1 MTDCKTIAET
11 NNFIVLDKYNKDWK
25 VAECYQSEDA
35 LERELIQDLQNQG
48 YEFVPGLNNPHA
60 MLSNVRE
67 QLQALNNVKFIEGE
81 WQRFVETYLD
91 RSSDTILDK
100 TRKIHDDYIHDFVF
114 DNGSIKNIY
123 LVDKKN
129 IARNK
134 VQVIKQFEQTG
145 SHANRYDVTI
155 LVNGLPLVQIEL
167 KKRGVAIREAFNQV
181 HRYSK
186 ESFNSEHS
194 LYKYLQ
200 LFVISNGTDSR
211 YFANTTQRNK
221 NSFDFT
227 MNWAKADNSLIKD
240 LKDFT
245 ATFFQ
250 KNTLLNVLL
259 HYSVFDISD
268 SLLVMRPYQI
278 AATERIL
285 WKVKSSYQAKNWSNP
300 ESGGFIWH
308 TTGSGKTLT
317 SFKAARLATELDF
330 IYKVFF
336 VVDRK
341 DLDYQTM
348 KEYQRFSPDSVN
360 GSDST
365 AGLKRNLDT
374 DDNKIVVTTIQKL
387 NNLMK
392 SEDDLSIYG
401 KQVVF
406 IFDECHR
413 SQFGEAQ
420 KNLNKKFKRFYQFGF
435 TGTPIFPQNALGAE
449 TTASVFGRELHSYV
463 ITDAIRDEKVLKFKV
478 DYNDV
483 RAQFKAIETEQ
494 DEKKLSA
501 LENKQALLHPE
512 RIREISEY
520 VLKNF
525 RQKTHRLQSNNKGFN
540 AMFAVSSV
548 DAAKL
553 YYEYLNKLQA
563 EPSYKDKNK
572 PLKIATIF
580 SFAANEEQDAIG
592 DIEDESFDISAM
604 NSTAKEFLSAAVG
617 DYNAMFKTT
626 FSIDSKGFQNYYRDL
641 AMRVKGE
648 DSHGKKLKPNE
659 KVDFLIVVGM
669 FLTGFDAPT
678 LNTLFVDKNLRYHGL
693 MQAFSRTNRI
703 YDATKTF
710 GNIVTFR
717 DLEKATV
724 DAITLFG
731 DKNTKNVVLEK
742 SYKEYMDGFTD
753 VVTGEARRGFM
764 DVVTELEQ
772 RFPDP
777 SSIEKESD
785 KKDFAKLFG
794 EYLRVE
800 NVLQNYDEFAA
811 LKALQVTDMSDEEAV
826 AAFKEEHYLDDE
838 KLAELQKIRL
848 PADRKLQDYR
858 STYNDVR
865 DWQRRQKSADDK
877 EKSTIDWDDVVFEVD
892 LLKSQEINLD
902 YILELIF
909 EHNKKNKSKAE
920 LIEEV
925 RRLIRASLGNR
936 AKESLIVD
944 FINQTNLDDI
954 GDKANIIDAFFTF
967 AQAEQKR
974 EAKELIESEGLN
986 KDAATRYILASLKRE
1001 YASENGTALNEALP
1015 KLSPL
1020 NPQYK
1025 TKKQSVFQKIAL
1037 FVEKFKGV
1045 GGNVA

>member
-1 MTDCKTIAET
+1 MIDYTTIAES
-11 NNFIVLDKYNKDWK
+11 NHFIVLDQYSKQTK
-25 VAECYQSEDA
+25 VSESYQSEYD
-35 LERELIQDLQNQG
+35 LERELLQDLIQLG
-48 YEFVPGLNNPHA
+48 YQYLPSVTNPQA
-60 MLSNVRE
+60 LLANLRE
-67 QLQALNNVKFIEGE
+67 QLQTLNNVQFTEGE
-81 WQRFVETYLD
+81 WRRFVETFLD
-91 RSSDTILDK
+91 KPSDGITDK
-100 TRKIHDDYIHDFVF
+100 TRKIHDDYILDFKF
-114 DNGSIKNIY
+114 DDSRLQNIY
-123 LVDKKN
+123 LLDKKN
-129 IARNK
+129 LARNK
-134 VQVIKQFEQTG
+134 VQIIKQFEQKGTQ
-145 SHANRYDVTI
+145 ANRYDVTI

-186 ESFNSEHS
+186 ESFNAEHS

-200 LFVISNGTDSR
+200 LFVISNGTDTR

-227 MNWAKADNSLIKD
+227 MNWAKADNNLIKD

-250 KNTLLNVLL
+250 KNTLLSVLL
-259 HYSVFDISD
+259 QYSVFDVNNT
-268 SLLVMRPYQI
+268 LLVMRPYQI

-285 WKVKSSYQAKNWSNP
+285 WKINSAYQAKQWSKI
-300 ESGGFIWH
+300 EGGGYIWH

-330 IYKVFF
+330 IDKVFF

-365 AGLKRNLDT
+365 AGLKRNLDKN
-374 DDNKIVVTTIQKL
+374 DNKIIVTTIQKL

-392 SEDDLSIYG
+392 TENDLAIYN

-420 KNLNKKFKRFYQFGF
+420 KNLRKKFKRFYQFGF
-435 TGTPIFPQNALGAE
+435 TGTPIFPQNALGAD
-449 TTASVFGRELHSYV
+449 TTASVFGRELHAYV

-483 RAQFKAIETEQ
+483 RPQFKAIETEQ
-494 DEKKLSA
+494 DEKTLNA
-501 LENKQALLHPE
+501 AENKQALLHPN
-512 RIREISEY
+512 RIREISQY
-520 VLKNF
+520 ILNNF
-525 RQKTHRLQSNNKGFN
+525 RQKTHTSAKLSDHRLQAGGNGFN
-540 AMFAVSSV
+540 ALFAVSSV

-553 YYEYLNKLQA
+553 YYETFKQLQ
-563 EPSYKDKNK
+563 KGCDK

-580 SFAANEEQDAIG
+580 SFAANEEQNAKGEIA
-592 DIEDESFDISAM
+592 DEGFDVSAM
-604 NSTAKEFLSAAVG
+604 NSSAKEFLSVAIA
-617 DYNAMFKTT
+617 DYNALFKTN
-626 FSIDSKGFQNYYRDL
+626 FSVDNHGFQNYYRDL
-641 AMRVKGE
+641 AKQVKAKE
-648 DSHGKKLKPNE
+648 IDL
-659 KVDFLIVVGM
+659 LIVVGM

-693 MQAFSRTNRI
+693 LQAYSRTNRI

-717 DLEKATV
+717 DLEQATI

-742 SYKEYMDGFTD
+742 SYREYMGGFTD
-753 VVTGEARRGFM
+753 AVTGEARRGFVE
-764 DVVTELEQ
+764 VVKELEQ
-772 RFPDP
+772 RFPKPDE
-777 SSIEKESD
+777 IVLEKD

-800 NVLQNYDEFAA
+800 NVLQNYDEFAS
-811 LKALQVTDMSDEEAV
+811 LKALQNIDTNEPAAV
-826 AAFKEEHYLDDE
+826 EAFKAAHYLTDE
-838 KLAELQKIRL
+838 DLTALQAIQVPAERTI
-848 PADRKLQDYR
+848 QDYR
-858 STYNDVR
+858 STYNDIR
-865 DWQRRQKSADDK
+865 DWLRKEKAGSEK
-877 EKSTIDWDDVVFEVD
+877 EKSAIDWDDVVFEVD

-909 EHNKKNKSKAE
+909 EQNKKNKSKGE
-920 LIEEV
+920 LIEEM

-944 FINQTNLDDI
+944 FINQTNLDEMA
-954 GDKANIIDAFFTF
+954 DKASIIDTFYQF
-967 AQAEQKR
+967 AQAEQAR
-974 EAKELIESEGLN
+974 EATELIRSEGLN
-986 KDAATRYILASLKRE
+986 EEAAKRYISASLKRE
-1001 YASENGTALNEALP
+1001 FASENGTELNATLP
-1015 KLSPL
+1015 KMSPL
-1020 NPQYK
+1020 NPQYQ
-1025 TKKQSVFQKIAL
+1025 TKKQSVFQKIAA

-1045 GGNVA
+1045 GGQI

>member
-1 MTDCKTIAET
+1 MNEYKPIAES
-11 NNFIVLDKYNKDWK
+11 NSFIVLDKYTKCSQVN
-25 VAECYQSEDA
+25 EPYQSEYD
-35 LERELIQDLQNQG
+35 LEQDFINDLKNQG
-48 YEFVPGLNNPHA
+48 YEYLSDLNTPEK
-60 MLSNVRE
+60 MLTNVRA
-67 QLQALNNVKFIEGE
+67 QLENLNKVQFLDGE
-81 WQRFVETYLD
+81 WLRFVEQYLD
-91 RSSDTILDK
+91 KPSDNILDK
-100 TRKIHDDYIHDFVF
+100 TRKLHNDYIYDFVF
-114 DNGSIKNIY
+114 NDGHIENIY
-123 LVDKKN
+123 LLDKKN
-129 IARNK
+129 VACNK

-145 SHANRYDVTI
+145 IQANRYDVTI
-155 LVNGLPLVQIEL
+155 LINGLPLVQIEL

-186 ESFNSEHS
+186 ESFNTDKS
-194 LYKYLQ
+194 LFKYLQ
-200 LFVISNGTDSR
+200 IFVISNGTDSR

-227 MNWAKADNSLIKD
+227 MNWAKSDNNLIKD

-250 KNTLLNVLL
+250 KNTLLNVLM
-259 HYSVFDISD
+259 HYSVFDTSD
-268 SLLVMRPYQI
+268 TLLVMRPYQI

-285 WKVKSSYQAKNWSNP
+285 WKIESSYMAKNWSKP
-300 ESGGFIWH
+300 ESGGYIWH

-317 SFKAARLATELDF
+317 SFKAARLATDLDF
-330 IYKVFF
+330 IDKVFF

-365 AGLKRNLDT
+365 AGLKRNIAKE
-374 DDNKIVVTTIQKL
+374 DNKIIVTTIQKL

-392 SEDDLSIYG
+392 TESDLTIYN

-406 IFDECHR
+406 IFDEAHR

-420 KNLNKKFKRFYQFGF
+420 KNLKKKFKKYYQFGF

-449 TTASVFGRELHSYV
+449 TTGSVFGRELHSYV

-483 RAQFKAIETEQ
+483 RPQFSAIETEK
-494 DEKKLSA
+494 DEKKLTA
-501 LENKQALLHPE
+501 AENKQAFLHPV
-512 RIREISEY
+512 RISEISQY
-520 VLKNF
+520 ILNNF
-525 RQKTHRLQSNNKGFN
+525 RQKTHRLQAGGKGFN

-553 YYEYLNKLQA
+553 YYESFKKLQN
-563 EPSYKDKNK
+563 ETDKSKRYNV
-572 PLKIATIF
+572 ATIF
-580 SFAANEEQDAIG
+580 SFAANEEQNAIG
-592 DIEDESFDISAM
+592 EILDESFELSAM
-604 NSTAKEFLSAAVG
+604 DSSAKEFLNSAIG
-617 DYNAMFKTT
+617 DYNAAFKTN
-626 FSIDSKGFQNYYRDL
+626 FGVDSNGFQNYYRDL
-641 AMRVKGE
+641 AKRVKNQE
-648 DSHGKKLKPNE
+648 
-659 KVDFLIVVGM
+659 VDLLIVVGM

-678 LNTLFVDKNLRYHGL
+678 LNTIFVDKNLRYHGL

-717 DLEKATV
+717 DLEKATI
-724 DAITLFG
+724 DSITLFG

-742 SYKEYMDGFTD
+742 SYKEYMEGFTD
-753 VVTGEARRGFM
+753 IATGEARRGFM
-764 DVVTELEQ
+764 EVVNELQ
-772 RFPDP
+772 RRFPNPDE
-777 SSIEKESD
+777 IVKEKD
-785 KKDFAKLFG
+785 KKDFVKLFG

-800 NVLQNYDEFAA
+800 NVLQNYDEFTG
-811 LKALQVTDMSDEEAV
+811 LKALQVLDMNDPVAVEE
-826 AAFKEEHYLDDE
+826 FKVKHYLNDE
-838 KLAELQKIRL
+838 DLKAMQAVEMPAERSI
-848 PADRKLQDYR
+848 QDYR
-858 STYNDVR
+858 STYNDTR
-865 DWQRRQKSADDK
+865 DWLRREKAGNEK
-877 EKSTIDWDDVVFEVD
+877 ESSDIDWDDVVFEVD

-909 EHNKKNKSKAE
+909 ENNKKNKDKAA

-936 AKESLIVD
+936 AKESLVVD
-944 FINQTNLDDI
+944 FINQTNLDEI
-954 GDKANIIDAFFTF
+954 LDKASIIDAFFSF

-974 EAKELIESEGLN
+974 EAKELISSENLN
-986 KDAATRYILASLKRE
+986 ENAAKRYIRASLKRE
-1001 YASENGTALNEALP
+1001 YASENGTGLNETLP
-1015 KLSPL
+1015 KMSPL

-1025 TKKQSVFQKIAL
+1025 TKKQSVFQKVAA

-1045 GGNVA
+1045 GGKV